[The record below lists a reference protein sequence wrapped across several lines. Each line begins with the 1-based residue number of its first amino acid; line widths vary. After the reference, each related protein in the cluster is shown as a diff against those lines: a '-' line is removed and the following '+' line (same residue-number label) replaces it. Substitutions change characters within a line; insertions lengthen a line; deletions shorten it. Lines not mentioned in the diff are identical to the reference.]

1 MKIKLIIL
9 LFLIVNGLALPW
21 GAEGHKLI
29 AGKAMDI
36 IKSKIEFF
44 SQYQEYIAGHSIDA
58 DKRKDIDKT
67 EGIKHYIDIDF
78 YDEFLNGE
86 MIKDKNQLVNIY
98 GDSTVTKIGLLPWA
112 TLQTFQKL
120 TDAFREKN
128 RDKILI
134 LTADLAHYVADAH
147 QPFHTLLNYNGQL
160 TNQKGIHH
168 RFESIMID
176 KHLDELKGLSYNPDV
191 KFVIEPRDYI
201 FDYISNS
208 FSLSEVVFAADK
220 FASEKTTST
229 ESEEYYRL
237 LWLRTK
243 YVCEL
248 QFNAAANSLA
258 SLIYTAWIDAGEPS
272 ISEIN

>member
-9 LFLIVNGLALPW
+9 LFITISGSAFPW

-29 AGKAMDI
+29 AGKAMGI
-36 IKSKIEFF
+36 IKDKIEFF
-44 SQYQEYIAGHSIDA
+44 GQYHDYIAEHSIDA

-67 EGIKHYIDIDF
+67 EGMKHYIDIDF
-78 YDEFLNGE
+78 YDEFLNGK
-86 MIKDKNQLVNIY
+86 MITDKNQLVKIY
-98 GDSTVTKIGLLPWA
+98 GDSVVTKIGLLPWA

-120 TDAFREKN
+120 TSAFREKD

-160 TNQKGIHH
+160 TSQNGIHH
-168 RFESIMID
+168 RFESIMVE
-176 KHLDELKGLSYNPDV
+176 KHLDELNGLSYNPDI
-191 KFVIEPRDYI
+191 KFIEEPRNYI
-201 FDYISNS
+201 FNYISNS
-208 FSLSEVVFAADK
+208 FSLSEVIFAADK
-220 FASEKTTST
+220 FASNRTGST
-229 ESEEYYRL
+229 ETDEYYRL

-248 QFNAAANSLA
+248 QFKAAANSLA
-258 SLIYTAWIDAGEPS
+258 SLIFTAWVDAGEPS